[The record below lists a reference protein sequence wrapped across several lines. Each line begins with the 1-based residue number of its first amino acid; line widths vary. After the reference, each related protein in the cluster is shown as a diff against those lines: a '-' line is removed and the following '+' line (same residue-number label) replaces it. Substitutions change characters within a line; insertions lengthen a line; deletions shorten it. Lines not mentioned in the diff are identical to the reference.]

1 MKNTCEVQNFPCL
14 CRILRAMLTSRNLPY
29 FFILLLAISSCK
41 VTKVTD
47 QSQQV
52 PDSLAIRID
61 TSATKVDTVLTKVQD
76 SVDIRVHRL
85 LKDTLT
91 IIGVGDIM
99 MGTNYPDTRYLP
111 PHQGKHLL
119 AQVDSILQNA
129 DVTFGNLEGVIL
141 DDGGDPKYCRNP
153 KVCYIFRSPEY
164 MVQHLKDAGFD
175 VLSTANNHAGD
186 FGDPG
191 RKNTMRVLDSLEIHH
206 AGLIARPHASFMIDG
221 MKYGFAAFAPN
232 NGTMSIHDLD
242 QAKRIVH
249 TLDSISDVVIVSFH
263 GGAEGSKYQHVPRK
277 NEIFYGEDR
286 GNVYN
291 FAHTMIDAGADII
304 FGHGPHVTRAVDVYK
319 NRFIIYSLGNFCTYA
334 RFNLRGDNGLAP
346 IVKVF
351 TKSNGEFIKAV
362 VTPVIQRSPGGPAI
376 DHERRVIR
384 KLQELTEK
392 DFPEVPIKIDATG
405 IITYIQD

>member
-1 MKNTCEVQNFPCL
+1 MS
-14 CRILRAMLTSRNLPY
+14 ASRNLLY
-29 FFILLLAISSCK
+29 CLVLLLAISSCK
-41 VTKVTD
+41 VSRVADRSKTG
-47 QSQQV
+47 

-61 TSATKVDTVLTKVQD
+61 TIGIMPDTTVAMVQD
-76 SVDIRVHRL
+76 SVEIAVHRL
-85 LKDTLT
+85 LKDTLAV
-91 IIGVGDIM
+91 IGVGDIM

-111 PHQGKHLL
+111 PHRGKYLL
-119 AQVDSILQNA
+119 EPVDSILKDA

-141 DDGGDPKYCRNP
+141 NEGGDPKYCRNP
-153 KVCYIFRSPEY
+153 DVCYIFRSPEY

-206 AGLIARPHASFMIDG
+206 AGLVARPYASFMVDG

-232 NGTMSIHDLD
+232 TGTMSIHDLD
-242 QAKRIVH
+242 EARRIVER
-249 TLDSISDVVIVSFH
+249 LDSISDVVIVSFH
-263 GGAEGSKYQHVPRK
+263 GGAEGSKYQRVPRK

-286 GNVYN
+286 GDVYN
-291 FAHTMIDAGADII
+291 FAHTLVDAGADIV
-304 FGHGPHVTRAVDVYK
+304 FGHGPHVTRAVDIYK

-351 TKSNGEFIKAV
+351 TKHDGEFIKAAI
-362 VTPVIQRSPGGPAI
+362 TPIIQRSPGGPVI
-376 DHERRVIR
+376 DHEGRVIR

-392 DFPEVPIKIDATG
+392 DFPEVPINIDATG